1 MSLNKLR
8 CLLEFSTLKKSLSQM
23 SHQFMYTKKMRLR
36 IVIPILLKQPK
47 YLNLSN
53 SIKLMLELNSN
64 IRYLKDT
71 NSNILNNN

>member
-1 MSLNKLR
+1 MPLNKLR
-8 CLLEFSTLKKSLSQM
+8 CLLKFRTLNKSLSQM
-23 SHQFMYTKKMRLR
+23 SHQLMCTKKMRLP

-47 YLNLSN
+47 FLNLSN
-53 SIKLMLELNSN
+53 LIKQMLELNSN

>member
-1 MSLNKLR
+1 
-8 CLLEFSTLKKSLSQM
+8 M
-23 SHQFMYTKKMRLR
+23 SHQFMYTKKMRLP

-53 SIKLMLELNSN
+53 SVKQMLELNSN